1 MSEKVRLSLLEHFAE
16 VPDPR
21 MMRTRRH
28 GLMDILAMSVC
39 ATIGGADC
47 WTEVV
52 SFARARRGWFE
63 TFLELPNGIPSHDT
77 FARVFRLLDADA
89 LEAACVQWLRGV
101 AGAVDG
107 VVAID
112 GKSVRGSADGD
123 NKHPLHV
130 VSAWAAQRGLL
141 LGQVRTQEKSN
152 EIKAIPALLK
162 LLSVKGC
169 IVTIDAMG
177 CQKAIAGEIRKAEA
191 DYVLSLKA
199 NHPTLHNDASL
210 LMQVCVDNGFANREH
225 VYHLSEEGKCVHGRM
240 ERREHWVIEVPEPLR
255 KKAAQWPG
263 LQTLAMV
270 RRHRQVGDK
279 CSVEDSYY
287 LSSLALSAGAQV
299 VADAVRSHWAVENA
313 LHWSLDVG
321 FREDASQVCKDNA
334 PANLAVIRRIA
345 LTQIKQDKT
354 LKLGVQG
361 KRRTAGWDLDYLE
374 TVLGMVR
381 I

>member
-28 GLMDILAMSVC
+28 GLLDMLAMSVC
-39 ATIGGADC
+39 AVIGGADC

-52 SFARARRGWFE
+52 SFARARRGWFK

-89 LEAACVQWLRGV
+89 LEAACVQWLQGV

-112 GKSVRGSADGD
+112 GKSVRGSADGGR
-123 NKHPLHV
+123 HPLHV

-141 LGQVRTQEKSN
+141 LGQVRTEEKSN
-152 EIKAIPALLK
+152 EITAIPALLK

-210 LMQVCVDNGFANREH
+210 LMQVCVDNQFANRAH
-225 VYHLSEEGKCVHGRM
+225 AYHLSEEGKCVHGRM
-240 ERREHWVIEVPEPLR
+240 ERREHWVIEVPEHLR

-354 LKLGVQG
+354 LKLGIQG

>member
-1 MSEKVRLSLLEHFAE
+1 MSEKARLSLLEHFAE

-28 GLMDILAMSVC
+28 GLLEMLAMSVC

-123 NKHPLHV
+123 KHPLHV

-152 EIKAIPALLK
+152 EITAIPALLK

-199 NHPTLHNDASL
+199 NHPTLHNDVSL
-210 LMQVCVDNGFANREH
+210 LMQVCVDNGFVNRAHAHH
-225 VYHLSEEGKCVHGRM
+225 VSEEGKCVHGRV
-240 ERREHWVIEVPEPLR
+240 ERREHWVIEVPEYLR

>member
-1 MSEKVRLSLLEHFAE
+1 
-16 VPDPR
+16 
-21 MMRTRRH
+21 
-28 GLMDILAMSVC
+28 
-39 ATIGGADC
+39 
-47 WTEVV
+47 
-52 SFARARRGWFE
+52 
-63 TFLELPNGIPSHDT
+63 
-77 FARVFRLLDADA
+77 VFRLLDADA
-89 LEAACVQWLRGV
+89 LEGACVQWLRGV
-101 AGAVDG
+101 AGAVEG

-112 GKSVRGSADGD
+112 GKSVRGSADGGR
-123 NKHPLHV
+123 HPLHV

-141 LGQVRTQEKSN
+141 LGQVRTEEKSN
-152 EIKAIPALLK
+152 EITAIPALLK

-210 LMQVCVDNGFANREH
+210 LMQVCVDNQFANRAH
-225 VYHLSEEGKCVHGRM
+225 AYHLSEEGKCVHGRM
-240 ERREHWVIEVPEPLR
+240 ERREHWVIEVPEHLR

-354 LKLGVQG
+354 LKLGIQG

>member
-28 GLMDILAMSVC
+28 GLLDMLAMSVC
-39 ATIGGADC
+39 AVIGGADC

-52 SFARARRGWFE
+52 SFARARREWFE
-63 TFLELPNGIPSHDT
+63 KFLELPNGIPSHDT

-89 LEAACVQWLRGV
+89 LEGACVQWLRGV
-101 AGAVDG
+101 AGAVEG

-123 NKHPLHV
+123 RHPLHV

-141 LGQVRTQEKSN
+141 LGQVRTEEKSN
-152 EIKAIPALLK
+152 EITAIPALLK

-210 LMQVCVDNGFANREH
+210 LMQVCVDNQFANRAH
-225 VYHLSEEGKCVHGRM
+225 AYHLSEEGKCVHGRM
-240 ERREHWVIEVPEPLR
+240 ERREHWVIEVPEHLR

-354 LKLGVQG
+354 LKLGIQG

>member
-28 GLMDILAMSVC
+28 GLLDMLAMSVC
-39 ATIGGADC
+39 AVIGGADC

-52 SFARARRGWFE
+52 SFARARREWFE
-63 TFLELPNGIPSHDT
+63 KFLELPNGIPSHDT

-89 LEAACVQWLRGV
+89 LEGACVQWLRGV
-101 AGAVDG
+101 AGAVEG

-112 GKSVRGSADGD
+112 GKSVRGSADGGR
-123 NKHPLHV
+123 HPLHV

-141 LGQVRTQEKSN
+141 LGQVRTEEKSN
-152 EIKAIPALLK
+152 EITAIPALLK

-177 CQKAIAGEIRKAEA
+177 CQKVIAGEIRKAEA

-210 LMQVCVDNGFANREH
+210 LLQVCVDNGFANREH
-225 VYHLSEEGKCVHGRM
+225 AYHISEEGKCVHGRM
-240 ERREHWVIEVPEPLR
+240 ERREHWVIEVPEHLR

-287 LSSLALSAGAQV
+287 LSSLGLSAGAQV

-345 LTQIKQDKT
+345 MTQIKQEQS

-374 TVLGMVR
+374 KVLEMVR